1 MDRIYVR
8 DLMLRCI
15 IGIYP
20 EERREKQ
27 DVVVN
32 MTFGGDFSAAGTSDD
47 ISDAVDYKSINKQII
62 DLVEASEFNL
72 IETLAEK
79 IAAQCLAH
87 PKVQEVTV
95 SVDKPGALRFTRS
108 VAFEITRKKR

>member
-1 MDRIYVR
+1 MDKIHLRE
-8 DLMLRCI
+8 LNLRCI

-32 MTFGGDFSAAGTSDD
+32 LMLEGPFSRAAKADNIEHT
-47 ISDAVDYKSINKQII
+47 ANYKTITKNII
-62 DLVEASEFNL
+62 RLVEKSDFFL

-79 IAAQCLAH
+79 IAELALNDRIV
-87 PKVQEVTV
+87 KRVTV
-95 SVDKPGALRFTRS
+95 TVDKPGALRFARS
-108 VAFEITRKKR
+108 VAIEIVRKRK